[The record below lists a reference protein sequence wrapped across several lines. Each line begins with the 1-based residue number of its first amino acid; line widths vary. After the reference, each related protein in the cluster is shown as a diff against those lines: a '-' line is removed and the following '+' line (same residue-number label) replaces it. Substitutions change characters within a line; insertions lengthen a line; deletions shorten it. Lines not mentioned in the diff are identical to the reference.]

1 MTDDTPARPTLDTLL
16 ANAALPL
23 ERVLRRFNIEAE
35 RHIRAR
41 VTYRDTHAYATALWE
56 AATAAK
62 AALDYRSGG
71 AITECAA
78 LLFADGP
85 LDLAVDQLAALAGRI
100 DHAPEQ
106 GATYAEW
113 ARWHLEAADSYLSH
127 YS

>member
-1 MTDDTPARPTLDTLL
+1 MTDDTPDRPDLGTLL
-16 ANAALPL
+16 VNAALPL

-56 AATAAK
+56 AARAAK

-71 AITECAA
+71 AITDCAA

-85 LDLAVDQLAALAGRI
+85 LELAVDQLAQLASRT
-100 DHAPEQ
+100 DHAPHQ
-106 GATYAEW
+106 AAVYAEW